1 MFEYTNYYCIFQCI
15 VCQAQ
20 QGAIFCSITYTSA
33 LSTKERLAH
42 SRFKPSF
49 YFVVFPNEVVF
60 YCLKK
65 SIPQV
70 ISETLIHVYD
80 ATRLIQLPLE
90 GKYFRSLRQLHLNKI
105 HKGRLCRRPVNA
117 KHPMDSDVE
126 MSDSD
131 LSGNWVFFKQI
142 VGHIQIILS
151 V

>member
-1 MFEYTNYYCIFQCI
+1 M
-15 VCQAQ
+15 
-20 QGAIFCSITYTSA
+20 
-33 LSTKERLAH
+33 
-42 SRFKPSF
+42 
-49 YFVVFPNEVVF
+49 VFPNEVVF

-70 ISETLIHVYD
+70 ISETLIQVYD

-105 HKGRLCRRPVNA
+105 HKGRLCRRPVDA

-142 VGHIQIILS
+142 VGQIQIILS
-151 V
+151 L

>member
-1 MFEYTNYYCIFQCI
+1 M
-15 VCQAQ
+15 
-20 QGAIFCSITYTSA
+20 
-33 LSTKERLAH
+33 
-42 SRFKPSF
+42 
-49 YFVVFPNEVVF
+49 VFPNEVVF

-70 ISETLIHVYD
+70 ISETLIQVYD

-105 HKGRLCRRPVNA
+105 HKGRLCRRPVDA

-131 LSGNWVFFKQI
+131 LSGNWFS
-142 VGHIQIILS
+142 LS
-151 V
+151 KLLDKFR